1 MDFSLPNVSS
11 LPTNHMSKVKF
22 DGRFVD
28 HRASLTTNFMSHTAR
43 FLCWTERIP
52 PPPPINYHIN
62 AHTNNTTSVD
72 VSSLDSKNV
81 RKEDNRLKN

>member
-28 HRASLTTNFMSHTAR
+28 HRASLTTNFMSHSAR

-52 PPPPINYHIN
+52 PPMDYHIN